1 MSTFLERLK
10 LEARELEDKIFA
22 LTAFLE
28 TSTFENLSLSNKILL
43 KKQLKAMEDYF
54 SILVIRLEILS
65 KLNPKGLAPRTA

>member
-10 LEARELEDKIFA
+10 LEEGELEDKIFA

-28 TSTFENLSLSNKILL
+28 TATFENLSLSNKILL
-43 KKQLKAMEDYF
+43 KKQLKAMDDYL

-65 KLNPKGLAPRTA
+65 K